1 MKSQVIKK
9 QFYVWTICDTDGS
22 FFLAKQVNFHH
33 AEEEHTHCLI
43 AKEFNNSC
51 TTKV

>member
-1 MKSQVIKK
+1 MYGQYVI
-9 QFYVWTICDTDGS
+9 QMEV
-22 FFLAKQVNFHH
+22 FLAKQVNFHH

-51 TTKV
+51 TTKA